1 MEGHLNNSSHGQV
14 LVRKLKR
21 FSLINQGKQTQE
33 LLSHVTAC
41 MAEGLDETVS
51 DFGAKLISFMIDMI
65 LIIKFERSYIFLI
78 NVMRRK

>member
-33 LLSHVTAC
+33 SLSHVTAC
-41 MAEGLDETVS
+41 MAEGLDETVQ
-51 DFGAKLISFMIDMI
+51 FGAKLISLLIDMI

-78 NVMRRK
+78 NVIR

>member
-14 LVRKLKR
+14 LARKLKR

-51 DFGAKLISFMIDMI
+51 DLGRNSFP
-65 LIIKFERSYIFLI
+65 S
-78 NVMRRK
+78 